1 LTSAL
6 PDLDIILSGVTLL
19 MTMQLRG
26 FALLACV
33 AAFSAA
39 PLLPQTDGI
48 AWFED
53 YREALREAKQ
63 THKPI
68 LVEFRCEP

>member
-1 LTSAL
+1 MFVRPANPVSHRLARMAF
-6 PDLDIILSGVTLL
+6 I
-19 MTMQLRG
+19 
-26 FALLACV
+26 LACV

-48 AWFED
+48 VWFDD

>member
-1 LTSAL
+1 MTSAL

-26 FALLACV
+26 LALLACV